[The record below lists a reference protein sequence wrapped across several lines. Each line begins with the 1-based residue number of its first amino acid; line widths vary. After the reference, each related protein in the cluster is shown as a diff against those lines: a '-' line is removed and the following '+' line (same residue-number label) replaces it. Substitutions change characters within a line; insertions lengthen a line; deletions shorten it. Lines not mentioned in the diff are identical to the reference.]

1 MQLPDM
7 MRTRWFL
14 IAAALA
20 LVAGLAALLFGAV
33 ADPFAVPF
41 QDYAAMPAAQQA
53 AYERQAALMGVVRW
67 LGLALIVAS
76 ATLVAAAVAFRRR
89 R

>member
-1 MQLPDM
+1 M

-20 LVAGLAALLFGAV
+20 LVAGLAVLLLGAV

-41 QDYAAMPAAQQA
+41 QDYAAMPADQQA
-53 AYERQAALMGVVRW
+53 AYERQAALMSVVRW
-67 LGLALIVAS
+67 FGLALIVVS
-76 ATLVAAAVAFRRR
+76 AALVAAAVAFRRR